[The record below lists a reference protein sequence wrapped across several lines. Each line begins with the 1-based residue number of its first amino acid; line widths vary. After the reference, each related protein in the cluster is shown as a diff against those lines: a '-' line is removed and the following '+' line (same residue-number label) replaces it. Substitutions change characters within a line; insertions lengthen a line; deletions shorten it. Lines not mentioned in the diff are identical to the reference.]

1 MTRPIPLLAL
11 LAVAAQA
18 QEVDATKPLRC
29 ALAEAAE
36 CDEMAECS
44 DVTPEQIELPGE
56 WRIDFAAKQ
65 LVSADG
71 QRTSPIQAV
80 EAFEAVVV
88 LQGHQNGRGWTM
100 VPSIDRVYVNE
111 RARSELGWR
120 PRYDF
125 KFVVDRLVAGQDFR
139 SPLARLIGSKGYHAE
154 SFAEGPYP
162 VE

>member
-1 MTRPIPLLAL
+1 MKTFAFLSIPLLAL

-80 EAFEAVVV
+80 EALESVVV
-88 LQGHQNGRGWTM
+88 LQGQQNGRGWTM
-100 VPSIDRVYVNE
+100 VLE
-111 RARSELGWR
+111 RATG
-120 PRYDF
+120 
-125 KFVVDRLVAGQDFR
+125 RLSATIATVEGAFMLAGGC
-139 SPLARLIGSKGYHAE
+139 SAE
-154 SFAEGPYP
+154 
-162 VE
+162 